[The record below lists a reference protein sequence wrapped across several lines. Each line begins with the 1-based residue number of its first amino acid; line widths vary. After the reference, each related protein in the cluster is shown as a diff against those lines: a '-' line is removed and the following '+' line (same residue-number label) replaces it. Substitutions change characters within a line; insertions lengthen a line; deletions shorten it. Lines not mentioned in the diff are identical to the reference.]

1 MNPALRDPGALRVNL
16 TVPTTSVRLGPFQF
30 DGLQAL
36 VGVPLADL
44 LSPLLR
50 DRVFQ
55 RTAETGGVLDV
66 YPLAIPDGEGLL
78 IPVKLLGEVGFRNL
92 KGLLVLVVPA
102 AVAEL
107 VRERLGE
114 ELAAKHA
121 AGPRFVTGA
130 SGGLVAEFAVRLRP
144 GMRKAVPVGT
154 LGEFGVEA
162 A

>member
-1 MNPALRDPGALRVNL
+1 MNPALRDASALRVNL

-36 VGVPLADL
+36 VGVPLAEL

-66 YPLAIPDGEGLL
+66 YPLAIPDGEGLS

-107 VRERLGE
+107 VRERLGA
-114 ELAAKHA
+114 ELATKHA
-121 AGPRFVTGA
+121 AGPGFVTGA
-130 SGGLVAEFAVRLRP
+130 GGGLVAEFAVRLRP

>member
-1 MNPALRDPGALRVNL
+1 VNPALRDASALRVNL

-66 YPLAIPDGEGLL
+66 YPLAIPDGEGLS

-102 AVAEL
+102 AAAEL

-114 ELAAKHA
+114 ELATKHA

-130 SGGLVAEFAVRLRP
+130 GGGLVAEFAVRLRP